1 MKKLILFL
9 GLSLSLFQ
17 TQAQDI
23 HWSQFTDNPIL
34 LNPANSGNHNATHRF
49 IVAYKDQW
57 RTVSKPFQ
65 TFSFSYDTK
74 LVNPDFNL
82 GVSFMND
89 QVGDGKFKTNELM
102 ILPSYEIPLTKTKE
116 HILVSGLQLGINQR
130 NFDFTKFYFDEQYN
144 GVSYDAN
151 LPVTENIASD
161 KKTNLN
167 LGAGLVYKFLQKDGS
182 VLNIGLG
189 AYNLNQPNQGFYGE
203 KNKRDVRINA
213 YASYEMR
220 IDEHLTILPAIMFQK
235 QGAFK
240 EILFGTLVRF
250 ALSPSSRNYKAV
262 QIGLFLRRQD
272 ALILKVGINH
282 KSWFGGLSYDINTSS
297 LNVVSNKRGGMELN
311 IRYLLYQFKPKKI
324 QYRVCPDYI

>member
-1 MKKLILFL
+1 MKKLIALL
-9 GLSLSLFQ
+9 GLSLTFVQ
-17 TQAQDI
+17 IQAQDV

-49 IVAYKDQW
+49 IAVYKDQW
-57 RTVSKPFQ
+57 RTVTKPFQ

-74 LVNPDFNL
+74 LANPDFNI
-82 GVSFMND
+82 GISFMND

-102 ILPSYEIPLTKTKE
+102 ILPSYELPLTKTRE
-116 HILVSGLQLGINQR
+116 HMLVTGLQLGINQR
-130 NFDFTKFYFDEQYN
+130 NFDFTQFYFDEQYN
-144 GVSYDAN
+144 GVTYDAN
-151 LPVTENIASD
+151 LPITENIASD

-182 VLNIGLG
+182 VLNVGLG
-189 AYNLNQPNQGFYGE
+189 AFNLNQPNQGFYGE
-203 KNKRDVRINA
+203 KNKRDVRINT
-213 YASYEMR
+213 YASYDMR
-220 IDEHLTILPAIMFQK
+220 IDERLTILPAIMFQK

-240 EILFGTLVRF
+240 EILFGTSVRF

-272 ALILKVGINH
+272 ALILKVGVNY